1 MKEFLKYSILD
12 ELYESK
18 EEDFFKMI
26 SKELRDQNKKFG
38 DAEAGEKIRN
48 KVMKFIPEKEKQKEL
63 LKDMDDY
70 ESEIV
75 KTGDFWKRMYYKLGV
90 FDSIDIKEVTEYKN
104 NSINEDSIIDEDIFL
119 DNYEDEFIE
128 YLERKLDTRLKEIND
143 YIEIREKISEIK
155 KEHLNL
161 RLLLEDEEKVK
172 LSEED
177 IEKLVEILELK
188 EKLRNVEE
196 KEIFKLGAREMLVFL
211 KQMKLMWNCIEIKN

>member
-18 EEDFFKMI
+18 EEEFFKMI

-38 DAEAGEKIRN
+38 DAEAREKIRN
-48 KVMKFIPEKEKQKEL
+48 KFMEFIPEEEKQKKL

-90 FDSIDIKEVTEYKN
+90 FDSIDIKEVMEYKN
-104 NSINEDSIIDEDIFL
+104 NSFNEDSIIDEDIFL

-128 YLERKLDTRLKEIND
+128 YLARKLAVRLKKVDNYVEI
-143 YIEIREKISEIK
+143 EEKISEIK
-155 KEHLNL
+155 KEDLNL

-177 IEKLVEILELK
+177 IEKLIEILELK
-188 EKLRNVEE
+188 EKLRNIED

-211 KQMKLMWNCIEIKN
+211 KQMKLI

>member
-26 SKELRDQNKKFG
+26 SRELREQNKKFG
-38 DAEAGEKIRN
+38 NAEAGEKIRD

-211 KQMKLMWNCIEIKN
+211 KQMKLM

>member
-211 KQMKLMWNCIEIKN
+211 KQMKLM

>member
-18 EEDFFKMI
+18 EEEFFKMI

-38 DAEAGEKIRN
+38 AAEAGEKIRN
-48 KVMKFIPEKEKQKEL
+48 KFMEFIPEGEKQKEL

-90 FDSIDIKEVTEYKN
+90 FDSIDIKEVMEYKN
-104 NSINEDSIIDEDIFL
+104 NSFSEDSIIDEDIFL

-128 YLERKLDTRLKEIND
+128 YLARKLAVRLKKVDNYVEI
-143 YIEIREKISEIK
+143 EEKISEIK
-155 KEHLNL
+155 KEDLNL

-177 IEKLVEILELK
+177 IEKLIEILELK
-188 EKLRNVEE
+188 EKLRNIED

-211 KQMKLMWNCIEIKN
+211 KQMKLI

>member
-18 EEDFFKMI
+18 EEEFFKMI

-38 DAEAGEKIRN
+38 AAEAGEKIRN
-48 KVMKFIPEKEKQKEL
+48 KFMEFIPEGEKQKEL

-90 FDSIDIKEVTEYKN
+90 FDSIDIKEVMEYKN
-104 NSINEDSIIDEDIFL
+104 NSFSEDSIIDEDIFL

-128 YLERKLDTRLKEIND
+128 YLARKLAVRLKKVDNYVEI
-143 YIEIREKISEIK
+143 EEKISEIK
-155 KEHLNL
+155 KEDLNL

-177 IEKLVEILELK
+177 IEKLIEILELK
-188 EKLRNVEE
+188 EKLRNIED

-211 KQMKLMWNCIEIKN
+211 KQMKLM

>member
-1 MKEFLKYSILD
+1 MKEFFKYSILD

-48 KVMKFIPEKEKQKEL
+48 KFMEFISEEEKQKEL

-90 FDSIDIKEVTEYKN
+90 FDSIDIKEVMEYKN
-104 NSINEDSIIDEDIFL
+104 NSFNEDSIIDEDIFL

-128 YLERKLDTRLKEIND
+128 YLARKLAVRLKRVDNYVEI
-143 YIEIREKISEIK
+143 EEKISEIK
-155 KEHLNL
+155 KEDLNL

-177 IEKLVEILELK
+177 IEKLIEILELK
-188 EKLRNVEE
+188 EKLRNIED

-211 KQMKLMWNCIEIKN
+211 KQMKLI